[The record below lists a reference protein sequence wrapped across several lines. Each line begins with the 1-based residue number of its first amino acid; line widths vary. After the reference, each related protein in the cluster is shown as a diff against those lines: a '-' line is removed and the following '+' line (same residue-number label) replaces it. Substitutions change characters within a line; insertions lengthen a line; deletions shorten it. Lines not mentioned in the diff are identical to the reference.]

1 MALITAVVN
10 LVGMTITAHSTGLAA
25 SLFGGGMTFGVV
37 VKVLLLLGLFAAFFS
52 AILLAITSYAR
63 SFKEAQAYIIPLML
77 LCLVPGVLCLLPSL
91 EFKGWM
97 AVTPLVNI
105 VMLAR
110 DLLEGSVQPGLAIA
124 AVCST
129 LFYIAAAIGV
139 AARIFGTDAILYGSP
154 ATWSDLMR
162 RPTAPRPAASL
173 AAAMFCLALMFPT
186 YFVLANSLGRSAEL
200 SMQGQFIVRAVITAA
215 IFGGIPAIIAM
226 VGRVQWGSGLG
237 LRRTN
242 PLNLVAA
249 AILGVSLWPVA
260 HEIAL
265 LCQQYGLLTLNPDIV
280 KKVDAIVK
288 QFQAMPLWLIL
299 ITFALVPAVFEELC
313 FRGFLFASLRER
325 LSGAWTVIVTALLFG
340 FFHEVLFPGKLI
352 PTAVLGLVLG
362 WVRLRTGS
370 IFPGIVMHAVLDAFV
385 FTIIYYRDEL
395 LARGWGVQEESHL
408 PLTWH
413 GVAAVGIVVGVGMLM
428 VTSRGKRRDVR
439 EIG

>member
-1 MALITAVVN
+1 
-10 LVGMTITAHSTGLAA
+10 
-25 SLFGGGMTFGVV
+25 
-37 VKVLLLLGLFAAFFS
+37 
-52 AILLAITSYAR
+52 
-63 SFKEAQAYIIPLML
+63 
-77 LCLVPGVLCLLPSL
+77 
-91 EFKGWM
+91 
-97 AVTPLVNI
+97 
-105 VMLAR
+105 
-110 DLLEGSVQPGLAIA
+110 
-124 AVCST
+124 
-129 LFYIAAAIGV
+129 
-139 AARIFGTDAILYGSP
+139 
-154 ATWSDLMR
+154 
-162 RPTAPRPAASL
+162 
-173 AAAMFCLALMFPT
+173 
-186 YFVLANSLGRSAEL
+186 
-200 SMQGQFIVRAVITAA
+200 MQSQFIVRAVITAA
-215 IFGGIPAIIAM
+215 IFGGIPVIIAM

-280 KKVDAIVK
+280 KKVDTIVK

-325 LSGAWTVIVTALLFG
+325 LTGAWTVIVTSLLFG

-362 WVRLRTGS
+362 WLRLRTGS

-385 FTIIYYRDEL
+385 FTIIYYRDDL

-413 GVAAVGIVVGVGMLM
+413 AVAAVGIVVGVGMLM
-428 VTSRGKRRDVR
+428 LATRARAQGVIENSSNDLAASKR
-439 EIG
+439 